1 MKKLASQL
9 LEKDTPEANEEA
21 LKIYGLLFEQVFQS
35 DNYIFNG
42 DIIDTFYKLQLK

>member
-21 LKIYGLLFEQVFQS
+21 LKIYALLFEQVFQS

-42 DIIDTFYKLQLK
+42 DIIDIYYKLQLK